1 VVPTVVSFARRFTTT
16 RKLIDTTTHLQ
27 ERALLVELERPGRD
41 HWQASDSLAEL
52 AELARSA
59 GAVIVDRATQKL
71 AEPTPAHFIGRGK
84 AEELAAKYVTGLPE
98 AERVTSVIF
107 DDDLTPA
114 QAGNLQKIFGCKV
127 LDRTELILDIFA
139 QRARTREGKLQIE
152 LAQLQYML
160 PRLTRLWTHLSRQYG
175 GIGTRGPGETQ
186 LEVDRRRIEDRI
198 RRLRAEIAEVRKHRA
213 VMRSG
218 RRRHEWPIVAII
230 GYTNA
235 GKSTLLNALTDARV
249 VAEDKLFATLDPTT
263 RRLRLANNRNVL
275 LTDTVGFLRRLP
287 HHLVDSFYATLE
299 EVVEAD
305 VLIHVVDASHPQ
317 VFDQIAAVNQ
327 VLQELKTGQKSTV
340 TALNKTDRVET
351 PTLLDRLTRETP
363 NAIAISA
370 LKKTGFDA
378 LLSELSVQLTPR
390 HEFVRLVIPTNQ
402 TALVARLHRD
412 GQVLQKKFVD
422 GRCEMDVKVPPSL
435 LAELQAYRRDDGAI

>member
-1 VVPTVVSFARRFTTT
+1 M
-16 RKLIDTTTHLQ
+16 
-27 ERALLVELERPGRD
+27 ELERHGRN
-41 HWQASDSLAEL
+41 HWQASDSLDEL

-71 AEPTPAHFIGRGK
+71 NEPTPAHFIGRGK
-84 AEELAAKYVTGLPE
+84 AEELAARYITGVSE

-152 LAQLQYML
+152 LAQLQYLL

-186 LEVDRRRIEDRI
+186 LEVDRRRIEERI
-198 RRLRAEIAEVRKHRA
+198 RRLRGEIAEVRKHRA

-235 GKSTLLNALTDARV
+235 GKSTLLNALTDAHV
-249 VAEDKLFATLDPTT
+249 TAENKLFSTLDPTT

-317 VFDQIAAVNQ
+317 VFDQITAVNQ
-327 VLQELKTGQKSTV
+327 VLHDLKAAEKSTV
-340 TALNKTDRVET
+340 TALNKTDLVENE
-351 PTLLDRLTRETP
+351 TLLERLGRETP

-370 LKKTGFDA
+370 LRKTGFDM
-378 LLSELSVQLTPR
+378 LLAELSVQLTPR
-390 HEFVRLVIPTNQ
+390 HEFVRLAIPTSQ

-422 GRCEMDVKVPPSL
+422 GRCEMDAKVPPSM
-435 LAELQAYRRDDGAI
+435 LAELQPYRRDDGAD

>member
-1 VVPTVVSFARRFTTT
+1 M
-16 RKLIDTTTHLQ
+16 
-27 ERALLVELERPGRD
+27 LLVELERTGRD
-41 HWQASDSLAEL
+41 RWQASDSLDEL

-59 GAVIVDRATQKL
+59 GAVIVDRVTQKL
-71 AEPTPAHFIGRGK
+71 KNPTPAHFIGRGK
-84 AEELAAKYVTGLPE
+84 AEELAARYVTGVPE

-114 QAGNLQKIFGCKV
+114 QAGSLQEIFGCKV

-139 QRARTREGKLQIE
+139 QRAQTREGKLQIE

-160 PRLTRLWTHLSRQYG
+160 PRLTRLWTHLSRQSG
-175 GIGTRGPGETQ
+175 GIGSRGPGETQ
-186 LEVDRRRIEDRI
+186 LEVDRRRIEERI

-235 GKSTLLNALTDARV
+235 GKSTLLNALTDAHV
-249 VAEDKLFATLDPTT
+249 VAENKLFATLDPTT

-317 VFDQIAAVNQ
+317 VLDQIAAVNQ
-327 VLQELKTGQKSTV
+327 VLHDLKAGQKSTV
-340 TALNKTDRVET
+340 TALNKTDRVENRA
-351 PTLLDRLTRETP
+351 LIEQLERATP

-370 LKKTGFDA
+370 LRKTGFEA
-378 LLSELSVQLTPR
+378 LLAELSAQLTPK
-390 HEFVRLVIPTNQ
+390 HAFVRLAIPTSQ
-402 TALVARLHRD
+402 TALVARIHRD
-412 GQVLQKKFVD
+412 GQVLQKKFVE
-422 GRCEMDVKVPPSL
+422 GCCELDAKVPPSM
-435 LAELQAYRRDDGAI
+435 LAELEPYRRDNVAGR

>member
-1 VVPTVVSFARRFTTT
+1 M
-16 RKLIDTTTHLQ
+16 
-27 ERALLVELERPGRD
+27 ELERPGRD
-41 HWQASDSLAEL
+41 RWQASDSLDEL

-59 GAVIVDRATQKL
+59 GAVIVDRVTQKL
-71 AEPTPAHFIGRGK
+71 KNPTPAHFIGHGK
-84 AEELAAKYVTGLPE
+84 AEELAVKYITSAPE

-114 QAGNLQKIFGCKV
+114 QAGNLQEIFGCKV

-139 QRARTREGKLQIE
+139 QRAQTREGKLQIE

-175 GIGTRGPGETQ
+175 GIGSRGPGETQ
-186 LEVDRRRIEDRI
+186 LEVDRRRIEERI

-235 GKSTLLNALTDARV
+235 GKSTLLNALTDAHV
-249 VAEDKLFATLDPTT
+249 VAENKLFATLDPTT

-317 VFDQIAAVNQ
+317 VLDQIAAVNQ
-327 VLQELKTGQKSTV
+327 VLHELKAAHKSTV
-340 TALNKTDRVET
+340 TALNKTDRVENRA
-351 PTLLDRLTRETP
+351 LIEQLERATP

-370 LKKTGFDA
+370 LNKTGFDM
-378 LLSELSVQLTPR
+378 LLAELSVQLTPK
-390 HEFVRLVIPTNQ
+390 HAFVRLAIPTSQ
-402 TALVARLHRD
+402 TALVARIHRE
-412 GQVLQKKFVD
+412 GQVLQKKFVE
-422 GRCEMDVKVPPSL
+422 GRCELDAKVPPSM
-435 LAELQAYRRDDGAI
+435 LAELKPYLRVNDADQPSRQS

>member
-1 VVPTVVSFARRFTTT
+1 
-16 RKLIDTTTHLQ
+16 
-27 ERALLVELERPGRD
+27 VELERTGRN
-41 HWQASDSLAEL
+41 HWQASDSLDEL

-186 LEVDRRRIEDRI
+186 LEVDRRRIEERI
-198 RRLRAEIAEVRKHRA
+198 RRLRGEITEIRKHRA

-235 GKSTLLNALTDARV
+235 GKSTLLNALTDAHV
-249 VAEDKLFATLDPTT
+249 VAENKLFATLDPTT

-317 VFDQIAAVNQ
+317 VLDQVAAVNQ
-327 VLQELKTGQKSTV
+327 VLQELKVGQKATV
-340 TALNKTDRVET
+340 TALNKTDRVEN
-351 PTLLDRLTRETP
+351 PTLLDRLAREVP

-370 LKKTGFDA
+370 LRKAGFEA

-390 HEFVRLVIPTNQ
+390 HEFVRLAIPTSQ

-422 GRCEMDVKVPPSL
+422 GRCEMDAKVPPSL
-435 LAELQAYRRDDGAI
+435 LTELQPYWRDDGASS

>member
-1 VVPTVVSFARRFTTT
+1 
-16 RKLIDTTTHLQ
+16 
-27 ERALLVELERPGRD
+27 VELERTGRN
-41 HWQASDSLAEL
+41 HWQASDSLDEL

-186 LEVDRRRIEDRI
+186 LEVDRRRIEERI
-198 RRLRAEIAEVRKHRA
+198 RRLRGEITEIRKHRA

-235 GKSTLLNALTDARV
+235 GKSTLLNALTDAHV
-249 VAEDKLFATLDPTT
+249 VAENKLFAT

-317 VFDQIAAVNQ
+317 VLDQVAAVNQ
-327 VLQELKTGQKSTV
+327 VLQELKVGQKATV
-340 TALNKTDRVET
+340 TALNKTDRVEN
-351 PTLLDRLTRETP
+351 PTLLDRLAREVP

-370 LKKTGFDA
+370 LRKAGFEA

-390 HEFVRLVIPTNQ
+390 HEFVRLAIPTSQ

-422 GRCEMDVKVPPSL
+422 GRCEMDAKVPPSL
-435 LAELQAYRRDDGAI
+435 LTELQPYRRDDGASS

>member
-1 VVPTVVSFARRFTTT
+1 
-16 RKLIDTTTHLQ
+16 
-27 ERALLVELERPGRD
+27 VELERHGRD
-41 HWQASDSLAEL
+41 RWQASDSLDEL

-71 AEPTPAHFIGRGK
+71 NEPTPAHFIGRGK
-84 AEELAAKYVTGLPE
+84 AEELAAKYITGVAEP
-98 AERVTSVIF
+98 ERVTSVIF
-107 DDDLTPA
+107 DDDLSPA
-114 QAGNLQKIFGCKV
+114 QAGNLQEIFGCKV

-152 LAQLQYML
+152 LAQLQYLL

-186 LEVDRRRIEDRI
+186 LEVDRRRIEERI
-198 RRLRAEIAEVRKHRA
+198 RRLREQIAEVRKHRA

-235 GKSTLLNALTDARV
+235 GKSTLLNALTDAHV
-249 VAEDKLFATLDPTT
+249 TAENKLFATLDPTT

-327 VLQELKTGQKSTV
+327 VLHDLKAAEKSTV
-340 TALNKTDRVET
+340 TALNKTDRVENE
-351 PTLLDRLTRETP
+351 TLLARLSRETS

-370 LKKTGFDA
+370 LRKTGFDM
-378 LLSELSVQLTPR
+378 LLAELSVQLTPR
-390 HEFVRLVIPTNQ
+390 HEFVRLLIPTNQ

-422 GRCEMDVKVPPSL
+422 GQCEMDAKVPPSM
-435 LAELQAYRRDDGAI
+435 LAELQPYRRDDGAGR

>member
-1 VVPTVVSFARRFTTT
+1 M
-16 RKLIDTTTHLQ
+16 
-27 ERALLVELERPGRD
+27 LLVELERSGRD
-41 HWQASDSLAEL
+41 HWQASDSLDEL

-59 GAVIVDRATQKL
+59 GALIVDRATQKL
-71 AEPTPAHFIGRGK
+71 TDPTPAHFIGRGK
-84 AEELAAKYVTGLPE
+84 AEELASKYVTGASE

-107 DDDLTPA
+107 DNDLTPA
-114 QAGNLQKIFGCKV
+114 QAGNLQEIFGCKV

-175 GIGTRGPGETQ
+175 GIGARGPGETQ
-186 LEVDRRRIEDRI
+186 LEVDRRRIEERI

-235 GKSTLLNALTDARV
+235 GKSTLLNALTDAH
-249 VAEDKLFATLDPTT
+249 VAAENKLFATLDPTT

-275 LTDTVGFLRRLP
+275 LTDTVGFLRQLP

-327 VLQELKTGQKSTV
+327 VLLDLKAAQKSTV
-340 TALNKTDRVET
+340 TALNKTDLVENR
-351 PTLLDRLTRETP
+351 TLLDRLGRETP

-370 LKKTGFDA
+370 LKKTGFDM
-378 LLSELSVQLTPR
+378 LLSELSIQLTPK
-390 HEFVRLVIPTNQ
+390 HEFVRLAIPTNQ
-402 TALVARLHRD
+402 TALVARIHRD
-412 GQVLQKKFVD
+412 GQVLQKKFVR
-422 GRCEMDVKVPPSL
+422 GRCELDAKVPPSM
-435 LAELQAYRRDDGAI
+435 LAELQPYRRADRSA

>member
-1 VVPTVVSFARRFTTT
+1 MTQ
-16 RKLIDTTTHLQ
+16 LQ
-27 ERALLVELERPGRD
+27 ERVLLVELERHGRD
-41 HWQASDSLAEL
+41 RWQASDSLDEL

-71 AEPTPAHFIGRGK
+71 TDPTPAHFIGRGK
-84 AEELAAKYVTGLPE
+84 AEELAAKYVSGVPDS
-98 AERVTSVIF
+98 ERVTSVIF
-107 DDDLTPA
+107 DDDLSPA
-114 QAGNLQKIFGCKV
+114 QAGNLQEIFDCKV

-175 GIGTRGPGETQ
+175 GIGSRGPGETQ
-186 LEVDRRRIEDRI
+186 LEVDRRRIEERI

-235 GKSTLLNALTDARV
+235 GKSTLLNALTDAHV
-249 VAEDKLFATLDPTT
+249 VAENKLFATLDPTT

-317 VFDQIAAVNQ
+317 VLDQIAAVNQ
-327 VLQELKTGQKSTV
+327 VLHELKAGEKSTL
-340 TALNKTDRVET
+340 TALNKMDRVENR
-351 PTLLDRLTRETP
+351 TLLDRLGRDTP
-363 NAIAISA
+363 NAVAISA
-370 LKKTGFDA
+370 LKKTGFDM
-378 LLSELSVQLTPR
+378 LLSELSILLTPR
-390 HEFVRLVIPTNQ
+390 HEFVRLAIPTSR
-402 TALVARLHRD
+402 TALVARIHRE
-412 GQVLQKKFVD
+412 GQVLQKKFVG
-422 GRCEMDVKVPPSL
+422 GRCELDAKVPPSM
-435 LAELQAYRRDDGAI
+435 LAELQPYRRDDTSS

>member
-1 VVPTVVSFARRFTTT
+1 V
-16 RKLIDTTTHLQ
+16 
-27 ERALLVELERPGRD
+27 LLVELERTGRN
-41 HWQASDSLAEL
+41 HWQASDSLDEL

-59 GAVIVDRATQKL
+59 GAVIVDRVTQKL
-71 AEPTPAHFIGRGK
+71 TQPTPAHFIGRGK
-84 AEELAAKYVTGLPE
+84 AEELAAKYVSGVPE
-98 AERVTSVIF
+98 AERVTSVVF
-107 DDDLTPA
+107 DDDLSPA
-114 QAGNLQKIFGCKV
+114 QAGNLQEIFGCKV

-175 GIGTRGPGETQ
+175 GIGARGPGETQ
-186 LEVDRRRIEDRI
+186 LEVDRRRIEERI
-198 RRLRAEIAEVRKHRA
+198 RRLRAGIAEVRKHRT

-235 GKSTLLNALTDARV
+235 GKSTLLNALTDAHV

-317 VFDQIAAVNQ
+317 VLDQITAVNQ
-327 VLQELKTGQKSTV
+327 VLHELKAAQKSTV
-340 TALNKTDRVET
+340 TALNKTDRMENRA
-351 PTLLDRLTRETP
+351 LLDRLSRETP
-363 NAIAISA
+363 NAVAISA
-370 LKKTGFDA
+370 LKKTGFDV

-390 HEFVRLVIPTNQ
+390 HEFVRLAIPTGQ
-402 TALVARLHRD
+402 TALVARIHRD
-412 GQVLQKKFVD
+412 GQVLQKKFAG
-422 GRCEMDVKVPPSL
+422 GRCELDAKVPPSM
-435 LAELQAYRRDDGAI
+435 LAELQPYRRDDASV